1 MKIVEKYACEI
12 CGRVFSEA
20 KAAER
25 CEEEHNLPV
34 DITKYD
40 DWDDNK
46 RYHNCPRIIWVRA
59 GKYIAKYRFDEVVED

>member
-1 MKIVEKYACEI
+1 MKVIEKYECEI
-12 CGRVFSEA
+12 CGRVFSDA

-25 CEEEHNLPV
+25 CEENHNLPV

-46 RYHNCPRIIWVRA
+46 MYHNCPRNIWVRA
-59 GKYIAKYRFDEVVED
+59 GKHIAKYRFNEIEE

>member
-1 MKIVEKYACEI
+1 MKVIEKYACEI
-12 CGRVFSEA
+12 CGRVFS
-20 KAAER
+20 KVKDAER

-46 RYHNCPRIIWVRA
+46 RYHNCPCNIWVRA
-59 GKYIAKYRFDEVVED
+59 GKYIAKYRFNEIGE